1 MVPLVPVVPWL
12 PVVPL
17 VPVVPWLPVVPL
29 VPVVPFEAGVVVPIE
44 ERKDSHATR
53 SAWASR
59 RKISPGR
66 PVVPVV
72 TPSAQAMIE
81 SVTSSGALP
90 SVVLITLMT
99 IAPTLSAGNSSF
111 GSAVGAPVTLTTL
124 SPDSD
129 VNVTSIW
136 AMLLDGTL
144 ISRMIA
150 PPFGI
155 SITKVGFF
163 SVKSTPFLIR
173 SSLFGISL
181 GVVRTEFVATRVL
194 MYSIS
199 SQVFRVVPLV
209 PVVP

>member
-1 MVPLVPVVPWL
+1 MRETEKRQSCNKTCV
-12 PVVPL
+12 
-17 VPVVPWLPVVPL
+17 
-29 VPVVPFEAGVVVPIE
+29 GVKPEIL
-44 ERKDSHATR
+44 
-53 SAWASR
+53 
-59 RKISPGR
+59 PGR

-181 GVVRTEFVATRVL
+181 GVVRIEFVATRVL